1 MSWSFCLLGVDCIA
15 IMLASNPLNSDFSID
30 FSMCS
35 FQGTCGWWRI
45 LAGPGAEPSKIG
57 DFLGHVRPWN
67 KAGFWFTVRFDMH
80 CVHYGSF
87 INDHRQ
93 ASLTLLISKSSC
105 CADAQIKSTFDK
117 SFASKLLSMEIKG
130 FEPLT
135 PCLQGRCSPNWAIP
149 P

>member
-1 MSWSFCLLGVDCIA
+1 MSWSFCLLGLSALQWCLLPIPW
-15 IMLASNPLNSDFSID
+15 IQI
-30 FSMCS
+30 
-35 FQGTCGWWRI
+35 FQLIFQCVVFKVHEDDGVQ
-45 LAGPGAEPSKIG
+45 AGPGAEPSKIG

-105 CADAQIKSTFDK
+105 CAGAQVKSTFDK
-117 SFASKLLSMEIKG
+117 GFASKLLSMEIKG